1 MAQLVKNLPA
11 MQETCV
17 WSLGWEDSLEKGTA
31 THSSIL
37 AWRIPW
43 TVWSLASQKVGHD
56 WATFTYRRQCLLAPE
71 CYWLGRREAIC
82 DILRRQPGL
91 GLLRTECRKDCQESI
106 PTAKTFPWQHIPVSG
121 DSLMTTLCPWE
132 KYRTSGPTS
141 RYWPSFRAGTLPS
154 TNLFMEPKGTK
165 SSYNQS
171 FFKPWLTSPSAF
183 PLISETLIGY
193 QFWQ

>member
-1 MAQLVKNLPA
+1 
-11 MQETCV
+11 MQETWV
-17 WSLGWEDSLEKGTA
+17 WSLGWEDPLEKGTA

-43 TVWSLASQKVGHD
+43 TVWSVVSQKVGRD
-56 WATFTYRRQCLLAPE
+56 WVTFAYRRQCLFAPE
-71 CYWLGRREAIC
+71 CYWLRRREAILC
-82 DILRRQPGL
+82 DILRRQTGL
-91 GLLRTECRKDCQESI
+91 GLARTEYRKDCQELI
-106 PTAKTFPWQHIPVSG
+106 PTAKSFPWQYIPVSG
-121 DSLMTTLCPWE
+121 DSLMTKLCPWE

-141 RYWPSFRAGTLPS
+141 RYWPSSRAGTPPS
-154 TNLFMEPKGTK
+154 TKLCMEPKAIK

-183 PLISETLIGY
+183 PLISETLMGY